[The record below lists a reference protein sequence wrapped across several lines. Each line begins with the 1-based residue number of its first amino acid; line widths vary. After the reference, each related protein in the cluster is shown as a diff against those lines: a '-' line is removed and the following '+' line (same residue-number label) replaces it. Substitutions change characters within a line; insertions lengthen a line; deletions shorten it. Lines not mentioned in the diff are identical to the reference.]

1 MDGNVASFGSSE
13 AVIKRI
19 PPHDTLAEQ
28 SVLGAMILD
37 NDTIDEVANIVSA
50 SDFYNKQY
58 QIVFDAIMKLHEA
71 GSTVDAVTLQDKL
84 KSSDLPP
91 EAANAGLIAELLA
104 AVPVSAKVKDYA
116 KIVYDKSML
125 RQLIKTTTDI
135 STDCY
140 NGRKTLPEIMN
151 DTEQKIFNLLQSRN
165 TGDEEPLRTTVV
177 RVILDIENASKTR
190 GNITGIPTGFT
201 DLDYKTAG
209 LQNSDFILI
218 AARPSMGKTAFALN
232 LTHYISIKKHK
243 AIVFF
248 SLEMSRDQLVKRL
261 LAQNALVDSQ
271 KIRTGELDASEWFKL
286 ADASRAVG
294 GANLTIEDTPGISV
308 AEVRTRCRKLKLEN
322 KLDLVMID
330 YLQLMSGRGRVESRQ
345 QEISEIS
352 RSLKALARELDVPV
366 IALSQLSR
374 ECEKRDDKRPMLSD
388 LRESGAIEQDAD
400 MVMFLYRDEYYN
412 KDTDNPGVTELI
424 ISKQRNGPTGT
435 VKLGWQGQYTRFVN
449 LAKE

>member
-91 EAANAGLIAELLA
+91 EAANAGLIA
-104 AVPVSAKVKDYA
+104 
-116 KIVYDKSML
+116 
-125 RQLIKTTTDI
+125 
-135 STDCY
+135 DCY
-140 NGRKTLPEIMN
+140 NGRKPLPEIMN

-271 KIRTGELDASEWFKL
+271 KIRTGELE
-286 ADASRAVG
+286 
-294 GANLTIEDTPGISV
+294 IGI
-308 AEVRTRCRKLKLEN
+308 
-322 KLDLVMID
+322 
-330 YLQLMSGRGRVESRQ
+330 
-345 QEISEIS
+345 
-352 RSLKALARELDVPV
+352 
-366 IALSQLSR
+366 
-374 ECEKRDDKRPMLSD
+374 
-388 LRESGAIEQDAD
+388 
-400 MVMFLYRDEYYN
+400 
-412 KDTDNPGVTELI
+412 
-424 ISKQRNGPTGT
+424 
-435 VKLGWQGQYTRFVN
+435 
-449 LAKE
+449 